1 MTRMFVGLLLLLALT
16 TAHAAAP
23 RSVHLSY
30 DVFKFGV
37 KGATMNETFTR
48 TDNHYKIEGVAEA
61 YGIVALVKPE
71 TIRTTSEGTVTEH
84 GLRPDTFIITR
95 KLDSHLNVRA
105 DFDWAH
111 MQITL
116 TDQKGKRT
124 LPLKAGTQDRASA
137 MYQFM
142 FLPVETM
149 KELTFDMT
157 NGSKLDIYHY
167 ILTPG
172 QRLTIPLGTF
182 KTTYVTNPP
191 EPNVTR
197 TEVWLATERANV
209 VCKMVLTDP
218 DGSKFSQ
225 VATKI
230 EIEP

>member
-1 MTRMFVGLLLLLALT
+1 MRRLFACLLLSVLT

-23 RSVHLSY
+23 KSVHLSY
-30 DVFKFGV
+30 DVFKFGLKV
-37 KGATMNETFTR
+37 GTMNETFTR
-48 TDNHYKIEGVAEA
+48 TDTHYKIESVTEP
-61 YGIVALVKPE
+61 YGLLAAVYPE
-71 TIRTTSEGTVTEH
+71 VIRATSEGTITEH
-84 GLRPDTFIITR
+84 GLRPDVFIVTR
-95 KLDSHLNVRA
+95 KRDAKLNARA
-105 DFDWAH
+105 DFDWTH

-149 KELTFDMT
+149 KDLSFDMT
-157 NGSKLDIYHY
+157 NGNKVDMYRY
-167 ILTPG
+167 TFTPG
-172 QRLTIPLGTF
+172 QTLKTPLGTF
-182 KTTYVTNPP
+182 KVTYLTNPP

-197 TEVWLATERANV
+197 TEVWLATERSNV

-225 VATKI
+225 VATRI